1 MIIYFIYLFFYLE
14 YFLYEIKDDV
24 VVIIFDILDL
34 KVRLKILFVVTGCV
48 VFRFMVK
55 IIVDFCLDYY
65 VFILG

>member
-55 IIVDFCLDYY
+55 IIVDF
-65 VFILG
+65 